1 MEILDALK
9 QEESKL
15 HRKLMAVQGAVA
27 ALNAGSMTAVT
38 VSPSHTSST
47 DGAVEELYPLLFE
60 RGYLERQK
68 HDGRRSGRRKQKVK
82 RRSKF

>member
-47 DGAVEELYPLLFE
+47 DG
-60 RGYLERQK
+60 
-68 HDGRRSGRRKQKVK
+68 RSGRRTLSAAVRARISRKAKARWAK
-82 RRSKF
+82 IRAEKAKGKKAK